1 VLTGKLGAA
10 ALGALSVG
18 CLAGCGSIVISS
30 GPGPTTT
37 FIPGPSVTIG
47 VLAPLTGSNSAV
59 GQAERNGAELAI
71 TQYES
76 GTEQVTAH
84 LAVMNTGG
92 SAARAVADAKAM
104 IKAGVVAVVGPGT
117 DAEATAVDPVL
128 ARAGIPQ
135 IVVSAT
141 ADSLSDRGDAG
152 FHRVAASDSEAGADL
167 AQYLINQGVTTAA
180 VVDDGLSDD
189 TTLLGQLDQTLAND
203 TITTTQIIFPD
214 SNTTAGLT
222 ASTIVDG
229 TTVPDAVVFVGDATD
244 GGALAVSL
252 RDDGY
257 TGTVLLG
264 GAAGD
269 PESTATQA
277 WLPQSVGVTAD
288 LASAGDDPGSS
299 ATLALTFQSAYFGA
313 YGKAPPEWS
322 AQAYD
327 ATNAVLK
334 TLGPAATGTG
344 AGVVPGATITPAAV
358 ETALNTLSF
367 AGASGTI
374 SFDPDTGDLA
384 SPPVWISQV
393 KDGTVTQQS
402 GDITSSAGDTD
413 G

>member
-10 ALGALSVG
+10 ALGALSVS

-47 VLAPLTGSNSAV
+47 VLAPLTGSYSAI

-71 TQYES
+71 TQYEG

-84 LAVMNTGG
+84 LDVLNTGG
-92 SAARAVADAKAM
+92 SASRAVAEANQL
-104 IKAGVVAVVGPGT
+104 IKAGVVGVVGPGT
-117 DAEATAVDPVL
+117 NAEATAVDPAL
-128 ARAGIPQ
+128 ARAGVPQ
-135 IVVSAT
+135 VVVSAT
-141 ADSLSDRGDAG
+141 GDALSDSDDQY
-152 FHRVAASDSEAGADL
+152 FHRVVASDSEAGADM
-167 AQYLINQGVTTAA
+167 AQYLVNQGVTTAA

-189 TTLLGQLDQTLAND
+189 TTLLGQLGQTLANN
-203 TITTTQIIFPD
+203 TVTTEPFQFPS

-222 ASTIVDG
+222 ASDIMASPSMPDG
-229 TTVPDAVVFVGDATD
+229 VVFVGDATD
-244 GGALAVSL
+244 GGALAVAL

-257 TGTVLLG
+257 SGTVLLG

-269 PESTATQA
+269 PESAATQA
-277 WLPQSVGVTAD
+277 WLPESIGVTAD

-299 ATLALTFQSAYFGA
+299 SSLALTFQSAYFGA

-327 ATNAVLK
+327 ATNALLK

-358 ETALNTLSF
+358 QTALGTINF

-402 GDITSSAGDTD
+402 GDITSSDADTD
-413 G
+413 S